1 MDIAAPATLN
11 INVIIADRT
20 YPMKVKPNEEE
31 VVRNAAKRVNEK
43 VKEFQLQYGTNDK
56 QDFLA
61 MAALMY
67 AVDLFDKEEKT
78 QLGDNKISE
87 KLLQL
92 DQTLD
97 QYLNKSTS

>member
-43 VKEFQLQYGTNDK
+43 VKEFQEQYGTNDK

-67 AVDLFDKEEKT
+67 AVDLFNKEEKN

-87 KLLQL
+87 KLQQL

-97 QYLNKSTS
+97 QYLNKSGS